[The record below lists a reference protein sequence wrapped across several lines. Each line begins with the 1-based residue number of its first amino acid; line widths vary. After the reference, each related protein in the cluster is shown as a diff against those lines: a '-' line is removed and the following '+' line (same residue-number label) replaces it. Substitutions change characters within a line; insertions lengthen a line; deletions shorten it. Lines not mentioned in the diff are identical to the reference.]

1 MKRESPL
8 VRLRRAQPSL
18 GRVAGLWPRLPVLLA
33 AVYAIFFLINLRSIV
48 DSIYLSADIVS
59 APYLGDLV
67 RHAPP
72 GAHVLLGNIAWFPAL
87 WFELATHWLPAH
99 RQIWELSPYVLSLL
113 GVGLVAWSAHQAGG
127 RSAAV
132 LTAAVLVAAGPA
144 LLTYQFAWSIHAL
157 TYVEVAILG
166 AFLVLSVT
174 HHGRIGAGAAH
185 AGLVGLVGA
194 ITAVG
199 LASDKLLALAGLAP
213 FLLAAL
219 ASLRVEPRD
228 AGRRIVATAGAV
240 AVVGVL
246 GAVLLHHLVTDARI
260 SSTPFPIT
268 LGGYNQ
274 LAPHLLVAL
283 QSVAYLFYGDFGGLT
298 LSITS
303 TLKLICAAVVAAAVF
318 AGLVAARD
326 QMRPILMG
334 GGARDDRSSGAR
346 SAHLT
351 FWSLV
356 VCVTGLGYVLSSVAV
371 DQYTSRY
378 LVPAAY
384 GLAAVLTVLATSG
397 GRYRVAVVGG
407 VSVLMLASTVS
418 LARQDLQANPSRF
431 PTASLSGPLLHF
443 ARSEGLKYGYSG
455 YWDAAPLT
463 WQTKTTI
470 NVYPVLPCGATLCP
484 FYFHQI
490 SSWYTPRPGIRT
502 FLVSDPTQSGNPG
515 LPVSLGQPTQT
526 VRIGRLTV
534 YVYPYDI
541 ASKFG
546 P

>member
-1 MKRESPL
+1 
-8 VRLRRAQPSL
+8 VRL
-18 GRVAGLWPRLPVLLA
+18 WPWVPVLLA
-33 AVYAIFFLINLRSIV
+33 GAYAILFLVNLRSIV
-48 DSIYLSADIVS
+48 DSVYLSADVVS
-59 APYLGDLV
+59 APYLGELA
-67 RHAPP
+67 RQAPP
-72 GAHVLLGNIAWFPAL
+72 GAHILLGNIAWFPAL

-99 RQIWELSPYVLSLL
+99 RQIWELTPYVLSLA
-113 GVGLVAWSAHQAGG
+113 GVGLVAWSALKAGG
-127 RSAAV
+127 RWPAVMTALVLAA
-132 LTAAVLVAAGPA
+132 ASPG
-144 LLTYQFAWSIHAL
+144 LLGYQFGWSIHAL
-157 TYVEVAILG
+157 AYVEVAILG
-166 AFLVLSVT
+166 AFFVLCVT
-174 HHGRIGAGAAH
+174 HDGRIGSRATH
-185 AGLVGLVGA
+185 ASLVGLVGA

-199 LASDKLLALAGLAP
+199 LASDMLLALAGLAP

-219 ASLRVEPRD
+219 ATLSVQPRE
-228 AGRRIVATAGAV
+228 AGRGIVATAAGV

-260 SSTPFPIT
+260 SSAPFPIT
-268 LGGYNQ
+268 LAGYNQ
-274 LAPHLLVAL
+274 VAPHLVLAL
-283 QSVAYLFYGDFGGLT
+283 QSVAYLFYGDFGGLA

-318 AGLVAARD
+318 KGLVAARD
-326 QMRPILMG
+326 QMRPILTG
-334 GGARDDRSSGAR
+334 GGARDDRSSVAR

-351 FWSLV
+351 FWSFV
-356 VCVTGLGYVLSSVAV
+356 VCVTGLGYVLSSVPV

-384 GLAAVLTVLATSG
+384 GLAAVLTVLATRG
-397 GRYRVAVVGG
+397 GRFRIAVVGG
-407 VSVLMLASTVS
+407 LSVLMLASAVS
-418 LARQDLQANPSRF
+418 LARHDLQANPSRF

-443 ARSEGLKYGYSG
+443 ARSQGLKYGYSG

-463 WQTKTTI
+463 WQTKATI
-470 NVYPVLPCGATLCP
+470 NIYPVLPCEATLCP

-502 FLVSDPTQSGNPG
+502 FLVSDPTQPGNP
-515 LPVSLGQPTQT
+515 VAQAALGKPMRS